1 MEAGTLKELNVKP
14 GFKGV
19 FVPQDDVIRL
29 TQVPAELRAMG
40 VSLNY
45 GKAWRLVASGE
56 LATVRD
62 GGKVFVTR
70 AALRDYAKRAGA

>member
-1 MEAGTLKELNVKP
+1 
-14 GFKGV
+14 
-19 FVPQDDVIRL
+19 VPQDDVIRL

-40 VSLNY
+40 VSVNY

-70 AALRDYAKRAGA
+70 EALRDYAQSVPM

>member
-1 MEAGTLKELNVKP
+1 M
-14 GFKGV
+14 
-19 FVPQDDVIRL
+19 PQDDLIRL
-29 TQVPAELRAMG
+29 TQVPAELRAWG
-40 VSLNY
+40 VSVNY

-70 AALRDYAKRAGA
+70 EALRDYAQSVPM

>member
-1 MEAGTLKELNVKP
+1 M
-14 GFKGV
+14 
-19 FVPQDDVIRL
+19 PQDDDVIRL
-29 TQVPAELRAMG
+29 TQVPAELRRWG
-40 VSLNY
+40 ISVNY

-70 AALRDYAKRAGA
+70 QALQAWADAQRAAG